1 MNESSAAVR
10 SKSPPES
17 YSSPDSSAAAFF
29 LPLSAA
35 LGIAPA
41 SFFSFLRFGASSSA
55 GRERFVGAEDFFLF
69 FELAAGAFFSR
80 DAAGLHC
87 VGRETPEG
95 RRGHRV
101 TNRVF
106 AAEVRPGRYGEVTH
120 RAVVAVV
127 VTVVVE
133 VEQIPELFA
142 TGLASARLLLR
153 FIVRAVELAENVFEV
168 RLRHVA
174 RIVRGG
180 AGSIKSHSS

>member
-1 MNESSAAVR
+1 
-10 SKSPPES
+10 
-17 YSSPDSSAAAFF
+17 
-29 LPLSAA
+29 LSAA

-41 SFFSFLRFGASSSA
+41 SFFFFLRFGASSSA
-55 GRERFVGAEDFFLF
+55 GRERFVGADDFFLG

-80 DAAGLHC
+80 DAAGLRC

-101 TNRVF
+101 F
-106 AAEVRPGRYGEVTH
+106 AAEVRPGRYGEGTH

-127 VTVVVE
+127 VAVVVE

-142 TGLASARLLLR
+142 ASPPALPPPV
-153 FIVRAVELAENVFEV
+153 FIVRADGLAENVFEV

-180 AGSIKSHSS
+180 AGSIKSHNS

>member
-1 MNESSAAVR
+1 M
-10 SKSPPES
+10 
-17 YSSPDSSAAAFF
+17 
-29 LPLSAA
+29 
-35 LGIAPA
+35 
-41 SFFSFLRFGASSSA
+41 RFGASSSA

-80 DAAGLHC
+80 DAAGLRC

-101 TNRVF
+101 F
-106 AAEVRPGRYGEVTH
+106 AAEVRPGRYGEGTH

-142 TGLASARLLLR
+142 AGLASARLLLR
-153 FIVRAVELAENVFEV
+153 FIVRAVGLAENVFEV

-180 AGSIKSHSS
+180 AGSIKSHNS

>member
-1 MNESSAAVR
+1 M
-10 SKSPPES
+10 
-17 YSSPDSSAAAFF
+17 AFF

-55 GRERFVGAEDFFLF
+55 GRERFVGADFFLF

-80 DAAGLHC
+80 DAAGLRC

-101 TNRVF
+101 F
-106 AAEVRPGRYGEVTH
+106 AAEVRPGGYGEGTH

-127 VTVVVE
+127 VAVVVE

-142 TGLASARLLLR
+142 AGVASARHLLR
-153 FIVRAVELAENVFEV
+153 FIVSSVGLAENVFEV

-180 AGSIKSHSS
+180 VGSIKSHNS